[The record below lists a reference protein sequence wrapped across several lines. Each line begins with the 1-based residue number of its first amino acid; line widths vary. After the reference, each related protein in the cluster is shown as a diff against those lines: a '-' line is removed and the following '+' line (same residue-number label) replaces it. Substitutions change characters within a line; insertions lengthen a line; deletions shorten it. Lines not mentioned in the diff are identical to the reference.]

1 MNIERRIGYPF
12 KAAELEQNLARLK
25 EACFGCADCRGL
37 CTALIEAMLLPDLIM
52 AEVKN

>member
-12 KAAELEQNLARLK
+12 KAAELELNLRQLK
-25 EACFGCADCRGL
+25 EACLGCADCRGL
-37 CTALIEAMLLPDLIM
+37 CTTLIEAMFLPDLIM